1 MLTLSHCLGSGAG
14 GAPRRRGGSVSRR
27 ARGPLCAP
35 RHGGDGPSLGP
46 LVGLEVAACSL
57 ALKGFD
63 WSGGCM
69 CPPPS
74 AAGASVVLGRRRAV
88 WGRFRG
94 NPGPAPSPHA
104 RPFASGQRLSLRGHR
119 PFFKMAARS
128 CTPESGG
135 RGKSSK
141 MAARSCTAGGEGARW
156 RRAAAVCGAALVGV
170 GQDGGAQRRRGG
182 VKAAGALWRRRGR
195 PPPRPCG
202 PC

>member
-1 MLTLSHCLGSGAG
+1 
-14 GAPRRRGGSVSRR
+14 
-27 ARGPLCAP
+27 
-35 RHGGDGPSLGP
+35 
-46 LVGLEVAACSL
+46 
-57 ALKGFD
+57 
-63 WSGGCM
+63 M

-135 RGKSSK
+135 RGGEQQDGGAQLYGGGGREQDGGAQPQCAARRWWGWAK
-141 MAARSCTAGGEGARW
+141 MAARSG
-156 RRAAAVCGAALVGV
+156 GAAE
-170 GQDGGAQRRRGG
+170 
-182 VKAAGALWRRRGR
+182 
-195 PPPRPCG
+195 
-202 PC
+202 